1 MNKTKIDN
9 QTIAHILLDL
19 RQKHHLSQ
27 EQLAQTLGVTRQAVS
42 RWEMGISVP
51 NIHTLLLISE
61 QFHVPIDTMLKK
73 PDASAENQN
82 KIQNPAKRTPFIFM
96 TITGIFLLCVLPFL
110 GQWEQFKYMDLYG
123 RAYTDSYHYIFE
135 YPLSIL
141 LVLSIVLICGNPALL
156 QNRVYILHIQML
168 PQSLCEL
175 VILLFLKCMVIA
187 ACLRFP

>member
-82 KIQNPAKRTPFIFM
+82 KIQPEFSCCVCFHFWVNGNNSNIWISMVVRMPIPITIFSNTHCPFF
-96 TITGIFLLCVLPFL
+96 
-110 GQWEQFKYMDLYG
+110 WY
-123 RAYTDSYHYIFE
+123 
-135 YPLSIL
+135 YPLS
-141 LVLSIVLICGNPALL
+141 
-156 QNRVYILHIQML
+156 
-168 PQSLCEL
+168 
-175 VILLFLKCMVIA
+175 
-187 ACLRFP
+187 

>member
-82 KIQNPAKRTPFIFM
+82 
-96 TITGIFLLCVLPFL
+96 
-110 GQWEQFKYMDLYG
+110 G

-141 LVLSIVLICGNPALL
+141 LVLSIVLICVGIYNIVKIKRKSGSPA
-156 QNRVYILHIQML
+156 
-168 PQSLCEL
+168 
-175 VILLFLKCMVIA
+175 K
-187 ACLRFP
+187 

>member
-19 RQKHHLSQ
+19 RQKHNLTQ
-27 EQLAQTLGVTRQAVS
+27 AQLAQPLGVTRQAVS

-51 NIHTLLLISE
+51 NIHTQLLIRE

-110 GQWEQFKYMDLYG
+110 GQWEHFKYMDLNG
-123 RAYTDSYHYIFE
+123 SAYADSYHYIFE

-141 LVLSIVLICGNPALL
+141 LVLSIVLICVGIYNIVKIKRKSGSPA
-156 QNRVYILHIQML
+156 
-168 PQSLCEL
+168 
-175 VILLFLKCMVIA
+175 K
-187 ACLRFP
+187 

>member
-61 QFHVPIDTMLKK
+61 QFHVTQCSKNQMLQQKT
-73 PDASAENQN
+73 
-82 KIQNPAKRTPFIFM
+82 KIKS
-96 TITGIFLLCVLPFL
+96 
-110 GQWEQFKYMDLYG
+110 K
-123 RAYTDSYHYIFE
+123 
-135 YPLSIL
+135 IL
-141 LVLSIVLICGNPALL
+141 LKE
-156 QNRVYILHIQML
+156 L
-168 PQSLCEL
+168 P
-175 VILLFLKCMVIA
+175 LFL
-187 ACLRFP
+187 

>member
-110 GQWEQFKYMDLYG
+110 GQWNNSNIWISMVVHMPIPI
-123 RAYTDSYHYIFE
+123 TIFSNTHCPFFWY
-135 YPLSIL
+135 YPLS
-141 LVLSIVLICGNPALL
+141 
-156 QNRVYILHIQML
+156 
-168 PQSLCEL
+168 
-175 VILLFLKCMVIA
+175 
-187 ACLRFP
+187 